1 MNNQI
6 FRIHG
11 DNIIECERVVDF
23 LAAGG
28 NISRV
33 ATRMI
38 SAAVTEIEVL
48 YIHGVANLSH
58 GCSNYSPDLINLI
71 GNDGTLIFLILS
83 EMLEAS

>member
-1 MNNQI
+1 MYDSSGIDNVINHGELMNNQI

-28 NISRV
+28 NISRG

-48 YIHGVANLSH
+48 
-58 GCSNYSPDLINLI
+58 
-71 GNDGTLIFLILS
+71 
-83 EMLEAS
+83 